1 MPVDAITNPKAKSYP
16 RIRLILGVS
25 FLALSLSGCTSF
37 EARPSMDVKI
47 PQSFQQTNP
56 LTQDQQITGDWWRSA
71 NDLVL
76 SSIIKDIER
85 KNLSLE
91 QARARLQAARSN
103 ARVGAFLPNITAG
116 GDIQYNRQIKGTGA
130 PDSVS
135 AGSTKKNTG
144 YYNAKLDASWELP
157 IYGQA
162 LDALDS
168 KRAGIEFAKA
178 DIAHIRMSMIA
189 ETIRLYSEMRRWQN
203 TYAQRQKIEDAQKQI
218 LSYQNIS
225 HGAGLIDDKEK
236 FEVERT
242 YLAATQDTRLAIAE
256 LTASQY
262 QLASIL
268 GITEIPAVWNDVAA
282 IPDFKVSGISQTPA
296 YVLRLRPDIKR
307 AEASVAQQAA
317 EFEISKSEI
326 YPKFTLTGTL
336 SQLAN
341 ILGNPLSGK
350 TVQLAGIPAV
360 SIPLF
365 DWGQRISR
373 AEQENAKLKETIS
386 TYRQTVIEAMN
397 EVNEFMMAH
406 DAAYNNKD
414 TAIKQANLQT
424 KSADLIGIE
433 FQKGTKSGIEK
444 EQAAVMAAEAEIAAQ
459 AALAERVSRLA
470 ALTKALGVLNNS
482 TSLSSGESH
491 E

>member
-1 MPVDAITNPKAKSYP
+1 M
-16 RIRLILGVS
+16 RMRLPLGVS
-25 FLALSLSGCTSF
+25 ILALLLAGCANF
-37 EARPSMDVKI
+37 EARPSMEVKI
-47 PQSFQQTNP
+47 PQSFQQTNIAP
-56 LTQDQQITGDWWRSA
+56 QNQKITSDWWRSA

-76 SSIIKDIER
+76 SSIIKDIETN
-85 KNLSLE
+85 NLSLE

-116 GDIQYNRQIKGTGA
+116 GDVQYNRLIKGTSA
-130 PDSVS
+130 LNPIA
-135 AGSTKKNTG
+135 AGSAEKNTG

-162 LDALDS
+162 QDALDS

-178 DIAHIRMSMIA
+178 DMEHIRLSMIA
-189 ETIRLYSEMRRWQN
+189 ETIRLYSDMRRWQN
-203 TYAQRQKIEDAQKQI
+203 TYAQRQKIEAAQKQI
-218 LSYQNIS
+218 LGYQNIK

-236 FEVERT
+236 FEAERT
-242 YLAATQDTRLAIAE
+242 YLAATQDTRLALAE

-282 IPDFKVSGISQTPA
+282 IPDFKVDGIGQTPA
-296 YVLRLRPDIKR
+296 DVLRLRPDIKR

-341 ILGNPLSGK
+341 VLGNPLPA
-350 TVQLAGIPAV
+350 TTMQLAGVPAV

-373 AEQENAKLKETIS
+373 AEQENAKLKEAIAV
-386 TYRQTVIEAMN
+386 YRQTVVEAMN
-397 EVNEFMMAH
+397 EANEFMMAH
-406 DAAYNNKD
+406 EAAYNNKD
-414 TAIKQANLQT
+414 TAIKQADLQS
-424 KSADLIGIE
+424 KSANIIGIE
-433 FQKGTKSGIEK
+433 FEKGTKSGIEK

-459 AALAERVSRLA
+459 AALAERAARLA
-470 ALTKALGVLNNS
+470 ALTKALGVLNHS
-482 TSLSSGESH
+482 TSSPLGEPH

>member
-1 MPVDAITNPKAKSYP
+1 M
-16 RIRLILGVS
+16 RMRLTIGVS
-25 FLALSLSGCTSF
+25 ILALSLSGCANF
-37 EARPSMDVKI
+37 EASPSMEVKI
-47 PQSFQQTNP
+47 PQSFQQTSIA
-56 LTQDQQITGDWWRSA
+56 TQDQQITGDWWQSA
-71 NDLVL
+71 NDPVL
-76 SSIIKDIER
+76 ASLINEIETN
-85 KNLSLE
+85 NLSLE

-103 ARVGAFLPNITAG
+103 ARVGEFLPNITAG
-116 GDIQYNRQIKGTGA
+116 GDVQYNRLIKGASALNPIATGGA
-130 PDSVS
+130 E
-135 AGSTKKNTG
+135 KNTG

-162 LDALDS
+162 QDALDS

-178 DIAHIRMSMIA
+178 DMEHIHLSMVA

-218 LSYQNIS
+218 LSYQNIK

-236 FEVERT
+236 FEAERT
-242 YLAATQDTRLAIAE
+242 YLAATQDTRLAMAE
-256 LTASQY
+256 LYASQY

-268 GITEIPAVWNDVAA
+268 GITEIPSAWNDVAT
-282 IPDFKVSGISQTPA
+282 IPDFKVDGIGQTPA
-296 YVLRLRPDIKR
+296 DVLRLRPDIKR

-341 ILGNPLSGK
+341 VLGNPLTGK
-350 TVQLAGIPAV
+350 TIQLAGVPAV

-373 AEQENAKLKETIS
+373 TEQENAKLKETIS
-386 TYRQTVIEAMN
+386 AYRQTVIEAMN
-397 EVNEFMMAH
+397 EVNEFMTAH
-406 DAAYNNKD
+406 EAAYNNKR
-414 TAIKQANLQT
+414 AASQQ
-424 KSADLIGIE
+424 ADLQIKTARLVEIE

-444 EQAAVMAAEAEIAAQ
+444 EQAIIIAAEADIAAQ
-459 AALAERVSRLA
+459 AALADRAARLA
-470 ALTKALGVLNNS
+470 ALTKALGVLSHS
-482 TSLSSGESH
+482 TSSPSGESH

>member
-1 MPVDAITNPKAKSYP
+1 MRMRFP
-16 RIRLILGVS
+16 LGVS
-25 FLALSLSGCTSF
+25 ILALLLAGCANF
-37 EARPSMDVKI
+37 EARPSMEVRI
-47 PQSFQQTNP
+47 PQSFQQTNA
-56 LTQDQQITGDWWRSA
+56 LTQDQKITGDWWKST
-71 NDLVL
+71 NDPVL
-76 SSIIKDIER
+76 SSIIKDIETN
-85 KNLSLE
+85 NLSLE

-116 GDIQYNRQIKGTGA
+116 GDVQYNRLIKGTSA
-130 PDSVS
+130 INPIA
-135 AGSTKKNTG
+135 AGSAEKNTG

-162 LDALDS
+162 QDALDS

-178 DIAHIRMSMIA
+178 DMEHIRLSMIA
-189 ETIRLYSEMRRWQN
+189 ETIRLYSDMRRWQN
-203 TYAQRQKIEDAQKQI
+203 TYAQRQKIEAAQKQI
-218 LSYQNIS
+218 LGYQNIK

-236 FEVERT
+236 FEAERT
-242 YLAATQDTRLAIAE
+242 YLAATQYTRLALAE
-256 LTASQY
+256 LTASKY

-282 IPDFKVSGISQTPA
+282 IPDFKVDGIGQTPA
-296 YVLRLRPDIKR
+296 DVLRLRPDIKR

-341 ILGNPLSGK
+341 VLGNPLPA
-350 TVQLAGIPAV
+350 TTMQLAGVPAV

-373 AEQENAKLKETIS
+373 AEQENAKLKEAIAV
-386 TYRQTVIEAMN
+386 YRQTVVEAMN
-397 EVNEFMMAH
+397 EANEFMMAH
-406 DAAYNNKD
+406 EAAYNNKD
-414 TAIKQANLQT
+414 TAIKQADLQS
-424 KSADLIGIE
+424 KSADLIEIE

-444 EQAAVMAAEAEIAAQ
+444 EQAFVMAAEAEIAAQ
-459 AALAERVSRLA
+459 TALAERATRLA
-470 ALTKALGVLNNS
+470 ALTKALGVLSHS
-482 TSLSSGESH
+482 TSFPTGETH